1 MLTFYSNNDL
11 TKMYYSDGK
20 TMLTLS
26 PVISREEYIK
36 AALEVKNTGT
46 NEYEEVGILNTLV
59 RRKYTN
65 IIPFESGVLFTFDN
79 KHELF
84 QTSPGCNGI
93 LCSEPFQ
100 DIDVYDI
107 PSALDGKNVSR
118 SVYSKTHCEW
128 CNERNLIHREND
140 LPAIIKGK
148 HMEWRINGV
157 SHRENNMPA
166 TIYKDGTKEY
176 YLNGTKYNPTDVPT
190 ADASNNA
197 NTNMVSTD
205 EPVDTPTDAP
215 TDEPVDTPTDAPTDA
230 PVDTPTDAPTD
241 EPDNKDIIAAKN
253 RGCRAVIK
261 LLSTMMN
268 LFHKGELD
276 CIRDILVELGITLE
290 HVFEFIIADKDK
302 LADEDTR
309 YRHIA
314 KEIFKARLRDYGRLA
329 TNLDVAVSGLGTE
342 VVLEMYEPFLLTKKL
357 SEEPVPGRLLYE
369 YLYILSN
376 YPWGDYDFN
385 PFLLRFMKEARD
397 ETKIMA
403 TQLLLTHAK

>member
-1 MLTFYSNNDL
+1 
-11 TKMYYSDGK
+11 
-20 TMLTLS
+20 
-26 PVISREEYIK
+26 
-36 AALEVKNTGT
+36 
-46 NEYEEVGILNTLV
+46 
-59 RRKYTN
+59 
-65 IIPFESGVLFTFDN
+65 
-79 KHELF
+79 
-84 QTSPGCNGI
+84 
-93 LCSEPFQ
+93 
-100 DIDVYDI
+100 
-107 PSALDGKNVSR
+107 
-118 SVYSKTHCEW
+118 
-128 CNERNLIHREND
+128 
-140 LPAIIKGK
+140 
-148 HMEWRINGV
+148 MEWRINGV
-157 SHRENNMPA
+157 SHREDNMPA

-190 ADASNNA
+190 ADAPNNA
-197 NTNMVSTD
+197 NTNAVSTD
-205 EPVDTPTDAP
+205 EHVDVPVDT
-215 TDEPVDTPTDAPTDA
+215 
-230 PVDTPTDAPTD
+230 PTD

-261 LLSTMMN
+261 LLSAMMN
-268 LFHKGELD
+268 PFHKGELGW
-276 CIRDILVELGITLE
+276 IIDILVELGITLAD
-290 HVFEFIIADKDK
+290 VFEFIIADKDK

-342 VVLEMYEPFLLTKKL
+342 VVLEMYEPFLLKKKL

-397 ETKIMA
+397 ETKIKA